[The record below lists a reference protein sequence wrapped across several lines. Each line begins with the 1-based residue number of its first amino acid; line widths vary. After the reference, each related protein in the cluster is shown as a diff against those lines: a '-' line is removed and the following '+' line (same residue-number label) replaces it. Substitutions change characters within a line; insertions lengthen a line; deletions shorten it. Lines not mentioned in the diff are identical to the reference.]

1 MTIAFHYHIPSIQK
15 DDGIYIP
22 GYLGVFLDGLANSCE
37 KLICYMHCPLKNEI
51 SKLDY
56 KLESKNIELVIIGSH
71 ISMFKRVLKN
81 KKFVDIINKDIK
93 NRNIDIF
100 LLRLPS
106 PLSPFITKCCI
117 KNNIKY
123 SYLIVGDYV
132 KNLKETK
139 DIKPIKRFILNIF
152 YKYNKYYQDKFAKN
166 ALIFTNNPVIFD
178 EYKELNTHEIRTTT
192 LSEKDF
198 FKKENFYENKK
209 LNLLYTGRIEPSKGI
224 EDILIATKLLKDD
237 ELNVVFNLVGWDDS
251 KGEAHLQYLKRKV
264 KELALDNNFMFH
276 GKKKVGK
283 ELFSMYRQSDIYI
296 IATIGD
302 EGFPRTIWEAMANS
316 CLVIASRAGAIP
328 IIIEN
333 EKNCLLVN
341 KNSPT
346 EIKENILRLLKDK
359 ELVKNLKEASFK
371 LAQTNT
377 IEKQSLNMINKMKE
391 YLK

>member
-1 MTIAFHYHIPSIQK
+1 MTLAFHYHIPALQK
-15 DDGIYIP
+15 NDGIYLP
-22 GYLGVFLDGLANSCE
+22 GYLGTFLDGLAQNCT
-37 KLICYMHCPLKNEI
+37 KLICYMHNPLKSEVEMM
-51 SKLDY
+51 DY
-56 KLESKNIELVIIGSH
+56 KLNSLNIELVNIGPH

-81 KKFVDIINKDIK
+81 KNFIDVIENDIK
-93 NRNIDIF
+93 KRNIDIF
-100 LLRLPS
+100 LMRTPS
-106 PLSPFITKCCI
+106 PLLPYITNVCI
-117 KNNIKY
+117 KNNIKH

-139 DIKPIKRFILNIF
+139 RIKPHKRFVLNLF
-152 YKYNKYYQDKFAKN
+152 YKYNKYYQDKNAKN
-166 ALIFTNNPVIFD
+166 ALIFTNNPIIFD
-178 EYKELNTHEIRTTT
+178 EYKKLNTHEIRTTT
-192 LSEKDF
+192 LSKN
-198 FKKENFYENKK
+198 NFYKKDNFYKDNK

-224 EDILIATKLLKDD
+224 EDILIATKMLKEENID
-237 ELNVVFNLVGWDDS
+237 VIFNLVGWDDS
-251 KGEAHLQYLKRKV
+251 RGESHLNHLKNRV
-264 KELALDNNFMFH
+264 LELGLKDNFIFH
-276 GKKKVGK
+276 GKKRVGD

-296 IATIGD
+296 IATRGD

-341 KNSPT
+341 KNSPI
-346 EIKENILRLLKDK
+346 EIKENILRLLEDK
-359 ELVKNLKEASFK
+359 ELVKNLKEESFK